1 MMKKLPHMNSLRPYM
16 RPLLSDVLGLVA
28 LAICTII
35 LVVYIVYNYGHQS
48 HGMIYDCRMA
58 EISPDFPPEVRNECR
73 KLRSIRQ

>member
-1 MMKKLPHMNSLRPYM
+1 MNSLRPYM

-28 LAICTII
+28 LVIFTII

>member
-1 MMKKLPHMNSLRPYM
+1 M

-28 LAICTII
+28 LVIFTII

>member
-1 MMKKLPHMNSLRPYM
+1 MNNLKPSTKPS
-16 RPLLSDVLGLVA
+16 LSDVLGLVA

-35 LVVYIVYNYGHQS
+35 LVVYIVYNYGHES
-48 HGMIYDCRMA
+48 HGLMYDCRMA